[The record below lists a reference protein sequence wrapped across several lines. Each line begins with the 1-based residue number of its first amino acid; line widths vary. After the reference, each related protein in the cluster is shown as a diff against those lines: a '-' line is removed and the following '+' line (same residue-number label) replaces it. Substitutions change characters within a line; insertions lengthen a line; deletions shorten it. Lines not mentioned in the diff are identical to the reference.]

1 MVLYQ
6 TGDEPRPITSINS
19 NISGIRTY
27 VGADG
32 KLHFVDAGGADTALN
47 FSSRM
52 ANRSLGIIW
61 EQAANGDKNVN
72 QTINVASCNAVIIRY
87 VYVSSQQPARSSD
100 FIIQRDGVQIANYG
114 KSYDGQ
120 PNLIIDTKNYS
131 TVRLYRQMT
140 DSGVAWCRCIYDL
153 IPEQ

>member
-1 MVLYQ
+1 M
-6 TGDEPRPITSINS
+6 INS

-114 KSYDGQ
+114 K
-120 PNLIIDTKNYS
+120 NYS